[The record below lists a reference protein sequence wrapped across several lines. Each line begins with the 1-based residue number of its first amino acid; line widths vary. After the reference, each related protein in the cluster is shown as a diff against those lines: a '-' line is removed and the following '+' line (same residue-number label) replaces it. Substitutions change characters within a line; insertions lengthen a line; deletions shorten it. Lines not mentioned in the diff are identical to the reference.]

1 MSWARKMFALQ
12 TIPASQDVCSK
23 RLCMSSLVQG
33 KESHLNRLFVEDNS
47 GAIELELFCYV
58 QNLLEVWNRK
68 RELVEECDL
77 DRLVEGP

>member
-1 MSWARKMFALQ
+1 MSAANVYAQNCHPWFR
-12 TIPASQDVCSK
+12 
-23 RLCMSSLVQG
+23 G